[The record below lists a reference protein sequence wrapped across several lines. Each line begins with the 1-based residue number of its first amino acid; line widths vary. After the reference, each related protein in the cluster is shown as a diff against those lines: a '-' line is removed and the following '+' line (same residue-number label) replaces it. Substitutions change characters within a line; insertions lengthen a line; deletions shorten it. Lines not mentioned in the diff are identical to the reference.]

1 MKCILGLYHT
11 GDFDDDGVVNNEEI
25 TAIMLRPRL
34 TALAARDYH
43 HPAGAVRWGA
53 ATCTGVLTRVYRHL
67 RGR

>member
-34 TALAARDYH
+34 TALAAPDYH
-43 HPAGAVRWGA
+43 HPTGAIRWA
-53 ATCTGVLTRVYRHL
+53 RPHARVW
-67 RGR
+67 